1 MDEQKIERRKRQKQ
15 HDKTRWALEQARDAV
30 QEHKLKDLTEDL
42 KNCIKAIRIHEDTLI
57 EQEDQLLE
65 QEQRLAESEEE
76 NFLVLQYIAV
86 LKKEL
91 EKQEDILIRDQ
102 NYLQRQL
109 EGVIQDTTLED
120 RKAKL
125 ESYKVYI
132 S

>member
-1 MDEQKIERRKRQKQ
+1 M
-15 HDKTRWALEQARDAV
+15 
-30 QEHKLKDLTEDL
+30 KDLTEDL
-42 KNCIKAIRIHEDTLI
+42 KNRIKAARIHEDTLI
-57 EQEDQLLE
+57 EQENQLLQ

-91 EKQEDILIRDQ
+91 EKWEEILIRDQ